1 MACISFVSESIKF
14 SIPQKRI
21 LKKWIQETISLE
33 NKQVGDITVLFC
45 SNDYIL
51 TINNQYLK
59 HDYYTDI
66 ITFDYCEENI
76 ISGDLIISIDRV
88 KENAHDGDEL
98 FIDELH
104 RVIIHGIL
112 HLLGYKDKSK
122 TESKEMREKEN
133 FYLKNRI

>member
-33 NKQVGDITVLFC
+33 NKKVGDITVLFC
-45 SNDYIL
+45 SDEYIL
-51 TINNQYLK
+51 SINNQYLK

>member
-33 NKQVGDITVLFC
+33 NKQAGDITVLFC
-45 SNDYIL
+45 SDEYIL

-66 ITFDYCEENI
+66 ITFDYCVENI

-88 KENAHDGDEL
+88 KENSLDRGEL
-98 FIDELH
+98 FLDELH

-112 HLLGYKDKSK
+112 HLLGYKDKSEA
-122 TESKEMREKEN
+122 ESKEMREKEN
-133 FYLKNRI
+133 FYLKNRV